1 VIDFTLGGGYT
12 GNDSKVGF
20 WLRWLCS
27 KFFVFTR
34 ALPFGNGH
42 SLQTKNLRSRL
53 AKIPTFKSLPVYRKN
68 GCEIFEE

>member
-1 VIDFTLGGGYT
+1 LDEEDGFKEFKPYTFAYT

-20 WLRWLCS
+20 WLRWLCR

-34 ALPFGNGH
+34 ALPFGNGR

-53 AKIPTFKSLPVYRKN
+53 AKIPTFESFLV
-68 GCEIFEE
+68 

>member
-1 VIDFTLGGGYT
+1 MFALQTFRDRRPGRTLYT

-34 ALPFGNGH
+34 ALPFGNGR

-53 AKIPTFKSLPVYRKN
+53 AKIPTFESLPV
-68 GCEIFEE
+68 